1 MNTKSLFRI
10 SILAVLF
17 ATIVSSCKKKYEEP
31 PVSSDP
37 NLTVTTTIAALK
49 AMHTVAG
56 AFDVINT
63 DIIISGVVIANDKSG
78 NIYKEMY
85 IRDASGAIAV
95 QLASGGLYAN
105 YPVGKKI
112 YVKCRGLCV
121 SDYHNLIQLGIKS
134 SSNGLITLEG
144 IPVPLIANYVVSGS
158 LGNDASPKPVTASD
172 LNTPTGLATMQ
183 NPLLG
188 DLIKLDNYEFL
199 IGDTKRSYAD
209 TSFYHSTLGGQ
220 INIKSCSTPGTIIV
234 MTSGYSDF
242 AGKAPQ
248 AGNGSISA
256 IYTVYNTT
264 KQLILRDTT
273 DVKFSG
279 PRCYLFEEDFQ
290 AYTTT
295 GANPLALAGWKNI
308 QESGDVSY
316 TIASFGSSI
325 FPKISAFSSTTL
337 ATTNITS
344 WLITPA
350 IAIPTGITPKY
361 TFTCARR
368 YSAGTFKALVS
379 TDYNGSN
386 TPSTSTWTELGTI
399 PAGGSTFSPFDTYG
413 PYDFMQYTGKTVFLA
428 FKYEVPAGTAKTA
441 AGTYEPDDLKISKN

>member
-158 LGNDASPKPVTASD
+158 LGNDASF
-172 LNTPTGLATMQ
+172 N
-183 NPLLG
+183 
-188 DLIKLDNYEFL
+188 F
-199 IGDTKRSYAD
+199 
-209 TSFYHSTLGGQ
+209 
-220 INIKSCSTPGTIIV
+220 
-234 MTSGYSDF
+234 
-242 AGKAPQ
+242 
-248 AGNGSISA
+248 
-256 IYTVYNTT
+256 
-264 KQLILRDTT
+264 
-273 DVKFSG
+273 
-279 PRCYLFEEDFQ
+279 
-290 AYTTT
+290 
-295 GANPLALAGWKNI
+295 
-308 QESGDVSY
+308 
-316 TIASFGSSI
+316 
-325 FPKISAFSSTTL
+325 
-337 ATTNITS
+337 
-344 WLITPA
+344 
-350 IAIPTGITPKY
+350 
-361 TFTCARR
+361 
-368 YSAGTFKALVS
+368 
-379 TDYNGSN
+379 
-386 TPSTSTWTELGTI
+386 
-399 PAGGSTFSPFDTYG
+399 
-413 PYDFMQYTGKTVFLA
+413 
-428 FKYEVPAGTAKTA
+428 
-441 AGTYEPDDLKISKN
+441 LKISFYSL